1 MRENRTYGSEGG
13 EAKSLPYPYPIV
25 DRFALATDLEKWEAR
40 RSTRRKKMEA
50 SVQYVRYGTSGIKV
64 SKLCF
69 GCMSYGD
76 PAWHEW
82 VLDDQAARPFFKAAL
97 EKGINYFDT
106 ADLYSHGKS
115 EEVTGRALKELA
127 RREEVVIATKVCRPM
142 GSGPNQ
148 QGLSRKHIMESID
161 ASLRRLQT
169 DYVDLYVIHR
179 LDYGTGMEE
188 TLEALHDV
196 VKAGKALYLGASSMW
211 AWQFSKM
218 LTLQRERGLSQF
230 VSMQNLYNLVYRE
243 EEREM
248 IPLCRSEGIALTP
261 YSPNARGFLAGN
273 TRPDGATLRGSTD
286 KMTRVMRLGVDE
298 EDIVIA
304 GRVAQV
310 AQRLGVARAT
320 VALAWVLGKPGI
332 TSPIVGATKTPHL
345 DDAMQALEITLDAET
360 VKFLEAPYRVK
371 PVAGHE

>member
-1 MRENRTYGSEGG
+1 M
-13 EAKSLPYPYPIV
+13 
-25 DRFALATDLEKWEAR
+25 
-40 RSTRRKKMEA
+40 
-50 SVQYVRYGTSGIKV
+50 SVTGTSGIKV

-76 PAWHEW
+76 TAWHEW

-106 ADLYSHGKS
+106 ADLYSHGAS

-127 RREEVVIATKVCRPM
+127 RRDEVVIATKVCRPM
-142 GSGPNQ
+142 GHGPNQ

-161 ASLRRLQT
+161 ASLRRLKT

-248 IPLCRSEGIALTP
+248 IPFCRSEGIALTP

-273 TRPDGATLRGSTD
+273 TSRNAVTLRGSTD
-286 KMTRVMRLGVDE
+286 KMTRVMRLGVDD
-298 EDIVIA
+298 EDAVIA
-304 GRVAQV
+304 DRVSRWPKARRLARHRGAGLGTRQTRHHRADRGRNQNAASRRCDEGARDHARCRDRQVPRRALPRQTRRRTRVIHAVRRLSPAQSP
-310 AQRLGVARAT
+310 VARNDT
-320 VALAWVLGKPGI
+320 
-332 TSPIVGATKTPHL
+332 
-345 DDAMQALEITLDAET
+345 
-360 VKFLEAPYRVK
+360 
-371 PVAGHE
+371 